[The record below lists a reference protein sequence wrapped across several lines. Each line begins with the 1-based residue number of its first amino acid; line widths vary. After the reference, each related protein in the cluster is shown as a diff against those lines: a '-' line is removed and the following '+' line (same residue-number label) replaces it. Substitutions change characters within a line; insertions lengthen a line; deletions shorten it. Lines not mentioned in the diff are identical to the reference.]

1 MRPLRAL
8 PCTLVAAAA
17 ALAGAAGPAEARETA
32 ISADGRHVAAAGSTG
47 EPYAVLLY
55 DRRTGTAQEAARA
68 SDEAGGGVSQHQAY
82 APAISDDGRYVTF
95 TTTAPNLGEEG
106 TRTRMNVVVRDTAT
120 GTTTL
125 ITRGANDGSYDP
137 AISADGRHIAF
148 SSSATTLDPG
158 DRRRDLDV
166 YVHDRQT
173 GRTELVRRPRG
184 ASSAI
189 RPAISGDGRRIA
201 FIAEHT
207 PAGRRAVRRFLVHV
221 HDRAAG
227 TMTTIAR
234 SARRA
239 EPLDRDEVDL
249 SRDGRH
255 VAYVT
260 RRATIEVAD
269 LVTGRT
275 DVVSR
280 ASGSRG
286 RIAGW
291 ATEPSL
297 SADGRRVAFVSA
309 GIDPVD
315 ASPEDDRMSVYV
327 RDTQTGR
334 TTLVSRDETPDAH
347 TLREYSESPAISGD
361 GAVVAYAWDGFPRLV
376 PGMRLQVGTTEPP
389 RRPRLTIGDALRFP
403 ATRSCRDRRT
413 VAVGVQRIRGRVI
426 RRVRITSSQDG
437 VRRTRTWRR
446 PTGTL
451 VLRRLTGARVVLT
464 VRVELTNGSVLTG
477 ARRLGGCRPR
487 R

>member
-1 MRPLRAL
+1 MLRVIQSS
-8 PCTLVAAAA
+8 LVAEH
-17 ALAGAAGPAEARETA
+17 LHAG
-32 ISADGRHVAAAGSTG
+32 
-47 EPYAVLLY
+47 
-55 DRRTGTAQEAARA
+55 
-68 SDEAGGGVSQHQAY
+68 
-82 APAISDDGRYVTF
+82 
-95 TTTAPNLGEEG
+95 
-106 TRTRMNVVVRDTAT
+106 
-120 GTTTL
+120 
-125 ITRGANDGSYDP
+125 
-137 AISADGRHIAF
+137 
-148 SSSATTLDPG
+148 
-158 DRRRDLDV
+158 
-166 YVHDRQT
+166 
-173 GRTELVRRPRG
+173 
-184 ASSAI
+184 
-189 RPAISGDGRRIA
+189 
-201 FIAEHT
+201 
-207 PAGRRAVRRFLVHV
+207 
-221 HDRAAG
+221 
-227 TMTTIAR
+227 
-234 SARRA
+234 
-239 EPLDRDEVDL
+239 
-249 SRDGRH
+249 
-255 VAYVT
+255 
-260 RRATIEVAD
+260 
-269 LVTGRT
+269 
-275 DVVSR
+275 
-280 ASGSRG
+280 
-286 RIAGW
+286 IAGW